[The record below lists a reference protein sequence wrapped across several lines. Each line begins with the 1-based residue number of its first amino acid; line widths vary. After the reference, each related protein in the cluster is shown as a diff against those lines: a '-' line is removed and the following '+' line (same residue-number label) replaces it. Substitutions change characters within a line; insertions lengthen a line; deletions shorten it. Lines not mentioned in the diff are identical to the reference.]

1 MWWKVR
7 FNMHESSKSFISK
20 GNWGYLY
27 SRPMAKETAQNS
39 ESPHAP
45 AASVDAATT
54 AAAAAAAVDQA
65 YTTAS
70 GSDSSA
76 W

>member
-1 MWWKVR
+1 MKAR
-7 FNMHESSKSFISK
+7 TLSCQRET
-20 GNWGYLY
+20 GGGYLY
-27 SRPMAKETAQNS
+27 SRPMAKEMAQNS

-70 GSDSSA
+70 GSNSSA
-76 W
+76 F